1 MKWNESILLHR
12 DKHPVHGWKIR
23 REFLVKW
30 LSYGP
35 EHNTWEPE
43 ANLTNC
49 PELLSEY
56 WASVQATEVIRQEKL
71 KAQGARKRVK
81 AKRSGKLKRMH

>member
-1 MKWNESILLHR
+1 MAGRLDVSS
-12 DKHPVHGWKIR
+12 
-23 REFLVKW
+23 W
-30 LSYGP
+30 LSGSAMDLS
-35 EHNTWEPE
+35 NTWEPE